1 MRKIVINIIFA
12 LLGIA
17 VGITVLPILWELSG
31 LTGIAFINNN
41 YFDGLIGC
49 IIFYFVSFL
58 FVKPILDLNKQIERY
73 LNSRSP
79 GWIIYGSVFLIGG
92 LVLANIISIPFYMMH
107 NMFSNV
113 IPVILMIVFGW
124 IGFRMGTSRRSD
136 WSNFSL
142 SKRSNAS
149 KSESKSDEIASEGEV
164 TRRSAKKDFYPY
176 KILDTSVI
184 IDGRIHQLAQTGF
197 LEGKL
202 MIPDFVVH
210 ELQLISDSSDNQKRE
225 RGRRGLDIL
234 NEIKMDQTI
243 RYETT
248 TRDYDNIPEVDMKL
262 LKLAKEIGGAVITND
277 YNLSKV
283 SEFQNV
289 QVLNINEL
297 AKVLKPMVLPG
308 ETMTV
313 KVIKEGTEREQGV
326 AYLEDGTMVVVE
338 EGKYFINKDIEV
350 IVTSALQTDAGKM
363 IFAKPKHSMHGIQE
377 KSSAKENSTNHNSNN
392 SGNSNNG
399 RNGNNNRNR
408 NNGNRNSNKNNS
420 RNKRGEQKNGKKVR

>member
-1 MRKIVINIIFA
+1 MRKIVVNIIFA

-17 VGITVLPILWELSG
+17 VGITVLPSLWEISG
-31 LTGIAFINNN
+31 LAGIAFVNNG

-49 IIFYFVSFL
+49 IVFYFLSFL
-58 FVKPILDLNKQIERY
+58 FVKPILELNQRIEKY

-79 GWIIYGSVFLIGG
+79 GWIIYGAGFLIGG
-92 LVLANIISIPFYMMH
+92 LVLANIISIPFYMMS

-124 IGFRMGTSRRSD
+124 IGFRMGTSRRND
-136 WSNFSL
+136 WSNFSIT
-142 SKRSNAS
+142 KRNTKVAPAAAE
-149 KSESKSDEIASEGEV
+149 KSETLASEGEV
-164 TRRSAKKDFYPY
+164 TRRSVKKDYYPY
-176 KILDTSVI
+176 KILDTSVV
-184 IDGRIHQLAQTGF
+184 IDGRIHQLAHTGF

-234 NEIKMDQTI
+234 NEMKMDKGINYT
-243 RYETT
+243 TT

-338 EGKYFINKDIEV
+338 EGKYFIGKDVEV
-350 IVTSALQTDAGKM
+350 VVTSALQTDAGKM

-377 KSSAKENSTNHNSNN
+377 KSDSKENSNNHN
-392 SGNSNNG
+392 NNG
-399 RNGNNNRNR
+399 GNKRNNRN
-408 NNGNRNSNKNNS
+408 NNGNKNSNRNNS
-420 RNKRGEQKNGKKVR
+420 RSKRGEQRNGKKVR

>member
-17 VGITVLPILWELSG
+17 VGITVLPSLWLVSG
-31 LTGIAFINNN
+31 LAGVAFINNG
-41 YFDGLIGC
+41 YFDGLIGG
-49 IIFYFVSFL
+49 ILFYFLSFL
-58 FVKPILDLNKQIERY
+58 FVNSILNLNQKIEKY

-79 GWIIYGSVFLIGG
+79 GWIIYGAGFLIGG
-92 LVLANIISIPFYMMH
+92 LVLANIISIPFYLMS

-124 IGFRMGTSRRSD
+124 IGFRMGTSRRND
-136 WSNFSL
+136 WSNFSIT
-142 SKRSNAS
+142 KRNTKTAAS
-149 KSESKSDEIASEGEV
+149 DKAEDLASEGEV
-164 TRRSAKKDFYPY
+164 TRRSVKKDFYPY
-176 KILDTSVI
+176 KILDTSVV
-184 IDGRIHQLAQTGF
+184 IDGRIHQLAHTGF

-234 NEIKMDQTI
+234 NEMKMDKAINYT
-243 RYETT
+243 TT

-338 EGKYFINKDIEV
+338 EGKYFINKEV
-350 IVTSALQTDAGKM
+350 EVVVTSALQTDAGKM

-377 KSSAKENSTNHNSNN
+377 KSESKENSNNHN
-392 SGNSNNG
+392 
-399 RNGNNNRNR
+399 NGNNKRNNR
-408 NNGNRNSNKNNS
+408 NNGNKNSNRNNS
-420 RNKRGEQKNGKKVR
+420 RNRRGEHRNGKKVR

>member
-1 MRKIVINIIFA
+1 MRKIVVNIIFA

-17 VGITVLPILWELSG
+17 VGITVLPSLWEISG
-31 LTGIAFINNN
+31 LAGIAFVNNG

-49 IIFYFVSFL
+49 IVFYFLSFL
-58 FVKPILDLNKQIERY
+58 FVKPILELNQRIEKY

-79 GWIIYGSVFLIGG
+79 GWIIYGAGFLIGG
-92 LVLANIISIPFYMMH
+92 LVLANIISIPFYMMS

-124 IGFRMGTSRRSD
+124 IGFRMGTSRRND
-136 WSNFSL
+136 WSNFSIT
-142 SKRSNAS
+142 KRNTKTAPAA
-149 KSESKSDEIASEGEV
+149 EKSDALASEGEV
-164 TRRSAKKDFYPY
+164 TRRSAKKDYYPY
-176 KILDTSVI
+176 KILDTSVV
-184 IDGRIHQLAQTGF
+184 IDGRIHQLAHTGF

-234 NEIKMDQTI
+234 NEMKMDKGINYT
-243 RYETT
+243 TT

-338 EGKYFINKDIEV
+338 EGKYFIDKDVEV
-350 IVTSALQTDAGKM
+350 VVTSALQTDAGKM

-377 KSSAKENSTNHNSNN
+377 KSNSKENSNNHNNG
-392 SGNSNNG
+392 GNK
-399 RNGNNNRNR
+399 RNNR
-408 NNGNRNSNKNNS
+408 NNGNKNLNRNNS
-420 RNKRGEQKNGKKVR
+420 RSKRGEQRNGKKVR

>member
-17 VGITVLPILWELSG
+17 VGITVLPTLWEITG
-31 LTGIAFINNN
+31 LAGIAFINNG
-41 YFDGLIGC
+41 YFDGLIGG
-49 IIFYFVSFL
+49 IIFYFLSFL
-58 FVKPILDLNKQIERY
+58 FVKPIMNLNQKIEKY

-79 GWIIYGSVFLIGG
+79 GWIIYGAAFLIGG
-92 LVLANIISIPFYMMH
+92 LVLANIISIPFYLMS

-124 IGFRMGTSRRSD
+124 IGFRMGTSRRND
-136 WSNFSL
+136 WSNFSIT
-142 SKRSNAS
+142 KRNN
-149 KSESKSDEIASEGEV
+149 KNTTEKGEELASEGEV
-164 TRRSAKKDFYPY
+164 TRRSNKKEYYPY
-176 KILDTSVI
+176 KILDTSVV
-184 IDGRIHQLAQTGF
+184 IDGRIHQLAHTGF

-234 NEIKMDQTI
+234 NEMKMDKGINYT
-243 RYETT
+243 TT

-338 EGKYFINKDIEV
+338 EGKYFINKEV
-350 IVTSALQTDAGKM
+350 EIVVTSALQTDAGKM

-377 KSSAKENSTNHNSNN
+377 KSSAKENSNNH
-392 SGNSNNG
+392 
-399 RNGNNNRNR
+399 NGNNNHNNGNRNR

-420 RNKRGEQKNGKKVR
+420 RNKRGEHRNGKKVR

>member
-17 VGITVLPILWELSG
+17 VGITVLPSLWEVSG
-31 LTGIAFINNN
+31 LAGIAFINNG

-49 IIFYFVSFL
+49 IIFYFLSFL
-58 FVKPILDLNKQIERY
+58 FVKPILDLNQQIEKY

-79 GWIIYGSVFLIGG
+79 GWIIYGSGFLIGG
-92 LVLANIISIPFYMMH
+92 LILANIISIPFYMMH

-124 IGFRMGTSRRSD
+124 IGFRMGTSRRND
-136 WSNFSL
+136 WSNFSI
-142 SKRSNAS
+142 SKRNTNNNKTAE
-149 KSESKSDEIASEGEV
+149 KNNGIASEGEV
-164 TRRSAKKDFYPY
+164 TRRSAKKDYYPY
-176 KILDTSVI
+176 KILDTSVV

-243 RYETT
+243 NYETT

-338 EGKYFINKDIEV
+338 EGKYFINKDV
-350 IVTSALQTDAGKM
+350 DVVVTSALQTDAGKM

-377 KSSAKENSTNHNSNN
+377 KSSVKENS
-392 SGNSNNG
+392 
-399 RNGNNNRNR
+399 NNRNSSS
-408 NNGNRNSNKNNS
+408 NNNSNGNRNSNRNNS
-420 RNKRGEQKNGKKVR
+420 RNKRGEHRNGKKVR

>member
-17 VGITVLPILWELSG
+17 VGITVLPSLWEVFG
-31 LTGIAFINNN
+31 LAGIAFINNG

-49 IIFYFVSFL
+49 IIFYFLSFL
-58 FVKPILDLNKQIERY
+58 FVKPIMDLNQRIEKY

-79 GWIIYGSVFLIGG
+79 GWIIYGSTFLIVG

-124 IGFRMGTSRRSD
+124 IGFRMGTSRRND
-136 WSNFSL
+136 WTNFSIT
-142 SKRSNAS
+142 KRNNNKTSND
-149 KSESKSDEIASEGEV
+149 KNDQIAAEGEV
-164 TRRSAKKDFYPY
+164 TRRSAKKEFYPY

-184 IDGRIHQLAQTGF
+184 IDGRIHQLAETGF

-210 ELQLISDSSDNQKRE
+210 ELQLISDSSDSQKRE

-234 NEIKMDQTI
+234 NEMKMDQTI
-243 RYETT
+243 NYETT

-262 LKLAKEIGGAVITND
+262 LKLAKEIGGAVMTND

-297 AKVLKPMVLPG
+297 AKVLKPMILPG
-308 ETMTV
+308 EAMTV

-338 EGKYFINKDIEV
+338 EGKYFINKEV
-350 IVTSALQTDAGKM
+350 DVVVTSALQTDAGKM

-377 KSSAKENSTNHNSNN
+377 KSSAKENSNNHNNGGSNKNHNSN
-392 SGNSNNG
+392 GK
-399 RNGNNNRNR
+399 
-408 NNGNRNSNKNNS
+408 RNSNRNNS
-420 RNKRGEQKNGKKVR
+420 RNKRGEHRNGKKVR

>member
-12 LLGIA
+12 LFGIA
-17 VGITVLPILWELSG
+17 AGISALPILWEMTG
-31 LTGIAFINNN
+31 LAGIAFINNG
-41 YFDGLIGC
+41 YFDGLIGG
-49 IIFYFVSFL
+49 IIFYLLSFL
-58 FVKPILDLNKQIERY
+58 FVKPIMNLNQRIEKY

-79 GWIIYGSVFLIGG
+79 GWIIYGAGFLIGG
-92 LVLANIISIPFYMMH
+92 LVLANVISIPFYMMS

-124 IGFRMGTSRRSD
+124 IGFRMGTSRRND
-136 WSNFSL
+136 WSNFSIT
-142 SKRSNAS
+142 KRNTKNTTE
-149 KSESKSDEIASEGEV
+149 KSEELASEGEV
-164 TRRSAKKDFYPY
+164 TRRSNKKEYYPY
-176 KILDTSVI
+176 KILDTSVV
-184 IDGRIHQLAQTGF
+184 IDGRIHQLAHTGF

-234 NEIKMDQTI
+234 NEMKMDKGINYT
-243 RYETT
+243 TT

-297 AKVLKPMVLPG
+297 AKVLKPMILPG
-308 ETMTV
+308 EAMTV

-338 EGKYFINKDIEV
+338 EGKYFINKDVEV

-363 IFAKPKHSMHGIQE
+363 IFAKPKHSIHGIQE
-377 KSSAKENSTNHNSNN
+377 KSSAKENSNNH
-392 SGNSNNG
+392 
-399 RNGNNNRNR
+399 NGNNNHNGGNRNNGNRNR

-420 RNKRGEQKNGKKVR
+420 RNKRGEHRNGKKVR

>member
-149 KSESKSDEIASEGEV
+149 KSESKSDEIASEGQV

-399 RNGNNNRNR
+399 RNNNRNR

>member
-1 MRKIVINIIFA
+1 M
-12 LLGIA
+12 LGIA
-17 VGITVLPILWELSG
+17 VGITVLPSLWLVSG
-31 LTGIAFINNN
+31 LAGVAFINNG
-41 YFDGLIGC
+41 YFDGLIGG
-49 IIFYFVSFL
+49 ILFYFLSFL
-58 FVKPILDLNKQIERY
+58 FVNSILNLNQKIEKY

-79 GWIIYGSVFLIGG
+79 GWIIYGAGFLIGG
-92 LVLANIISIPFYMMH
+92 LVLANIISIPFYLMS

-124 IGFRMGTSRRSD
+124 IGFRMGTSRRND
-136 WSNFSL
+136 WSNFSIT
-142 SKRSNAS
+142 KRNTKTAAS
-149 KSESKSDEIASEGEV
+149 DKAEDLASEGEV

-176 KILDTSVI
+176 KILDTSVV
-184 IDGRIHQLAQTGF
+184 IDGRIHQLAHTGF

-234 NEIKMDQTI
+234 NEMKMDKAINYT
-243 RYETT
+243 TT

-338 EGKYFINKDIEV
+338 EGKYFINKEV
-350 IVTSALQTDAGKM
+350 EVVVTSALQTDAGKM

-377 KSSAKENSTNHNSNN
+377 KSESKENSNNHN
-392 SGNSNNG
+392 
-399 RNGNNNRNR
+399 NGNNKRNNR
-408 NNGNRNSNKNNS
+408 NNGNKNSNRNNS
-420 RNKRGEQKNGKKVR
+420 RNRRGEHRNGKKVR

>member
-1 MRKIVINIIFA
+1 MRKIVVNIIFA

-17 VGITVLPILWELSG
+17 VGITVLPSLWEISG
-31 LTGIAFINNN
+31 LAGIAFVNNG

-49 IIFYFVSFL
+49 IVFYFLSFL
-58 FVKPILDLNKQIERY
+58 FVKPILELNQRIEKY

-79 GWIIYGSVFLIGG
+79 GWIIYGAGFLIGG
-92 LVLANIISIPFYMMH
+92 LVLANIISIPFYMMS

-124 IGFRMGTSRRSD
+124 IGFRMGTSRRND
-136 WSNFSL
+136 WSNFSIT
-142 SKRSNAS
+142 KRNTKVAPAAAE
-149 KSESKSDEIASEGEV
+149 KSETLASEGEV
-164 TRRSAKKDFYPY
+164 TRRSVKKDYYPY
-176 KILDTSVI
+176 KILDTSVV
-184 IDGRIHQLAQTGF
+184 IDGRIHQLAHTGF

-234 NEIKMDQTI
+234 NEMKMDKGINYT
-243 RYETT
+243 TT

-338 EGKYFINKDIEV
+338 EGKYFIGKDVEV
-350 IVTSALQTDAGKM
+350 VVTSALQTDAGKM

-377 KSSAKENSTNHNSNN
+377 KSDSKENSNNHN
-392 SGNSNNG
+392 NNG
-399 RNGNNNRNR
+399 GNKRNNRN
-408 NNGNRNSNKNNS
+408 NNGNKNSNRNNS
-420 RNKRGEQKNGKKVR
+420 RSKRGEQGNGKKVR

>member
-1 MRKIVINIIFA
+1 MRKIVVNIIFA

-17 VGITVLPILWELSG
+17 VGITVLPSLWEISG
-31 LTGIAFINNN
+31 LAGIAFVNNG

-49 IIFYFVSFL
+49 IVFYFLSFL
-58 FVKPILDLNKQIERY
+58 FVKPILELNQRIEKY

-79 GWIIYGSVFLIGG
+79 GWIIYGAGFLIGG
-92 LVLANIISIPFYMMH
+92 LVLANIISIPFYMMS

-124 IGFRMGTSRRSD
+124 IGFRMGTSRRND
-136 WSNFSL
+136 WSNFSIT
-142 SKRSNAS
+142 KRNTKVAPAAAE
-149 KSESKSDEIASEGEV
+149 KNEALASEGEV
-164 TRRSAKKDFYPY
+164 TRRSAKKDYYPY
-176 KILDTSVI
+176 KILDTSVV
-184 IDGRIHQLAQTGF
+184 IDGRIHQLAHTGF

-234 NEIKMDQTI
+234 NEMKMDKGINYT
-243 RYETT
+243 TT

-338 EGKYFINKDIEV
+338 EGKYFIGKDVEV
-350 IVTSALQTDAGKM
+350 VVTSALQTDAGKM

-377 KSSAKENSTNHNSNN
+377 KSNSKENSNNHNNG
-392 SGNSNNG
+392 GNK
-399 RNGNNNRNR
+399 RNNRN
-408 NNGNRNSNKNNS
+408 NNGNKNSNRNNS
-420 RNKRGEQKNGKKVR
+420 RSKRGEQRNGKKVR

>member
-399 RNGNNNRNR
+399 RNNNRNR

>member
-1 MRKIVINIIFA
+1 MRKIVVNIIFA

-17 VGITVLPILWELSG
+17 VGITVLPSLWEISG
-31 LTGIAFINNN
+31 LAGIAFVNNG

-49 IIFYFVSFL
+49 IVFYFLSFL
-58 FVKPILDLNKQIERY
+58 FVKPILELNQRIEKY

-79 GWIIYGSVFLIGG
+79 GWIIYGAGFLIGG
-92 LVLANIISIPFYMMH
+92 LVLANIISIPFYMMS

-124 IGFRMGTSRRSD
+124 IGFRMGTSRRND
-136 WSNFSL
+136 WSNFSIT
-142 SKRSNAS
+142 KRNTKVAPAVAE
-149 KSESKSDEIASEGEV
+149 KNEALASEGEV
-164 TRRSAKKDFYPY
+164 TRRSAKKDYYPY
-176 KILDTSVI
+176 KILDTSVV
-184 IDGRIHQLAQTGF
+184 IDGRIHQLAHTGF

-234 NEIKMDQTI
+234 NEMKMDKGINYT
-243 RYETT
+243 TT

-338 EGKYFINKDIEV
+338 EGKYFIGKDVEV
-350 IVTSALQTDAGKM
+350 VVTSALQTDAGKM

-377 KSSAKENSTNHNSNN
+377 KSDSKENSNNHN
-392 SGNSNNG
+392 NNG
-399 RNGNNNRNR
+399 GNKRNNRN
-408 NNGNRNSNKNNS
+408 NNGNKNSNRNNS
-420 RNKRGEQKNGKKVR
+420 RSKRGEQRNGKKVR

>member
-1 MRKIVINIIFA
+1 MRKIVVNIIFA

-17 VGITVLPILWELSG
+17 VGITVLPSLWEVSG
-31 LTGIAFINNN
+31 LAGIAFVNNG

-58 FVKPILDLNKQIERY
+58 FVKPILDLNQQIERY

-79 GWIIYGSVFLIGG
+79 GWIIYGSGFLIGG
-92 LVLANIISIPFYMMH
+92 LVLANIISIPFYLMH

-124 IGFRMGTSRRSD
+124 IGFRMGTSRRND
-136 WSNFSL
+136 WSNFSI
-142 SKRSNAS
+142 SKRNTNSNNNTSNNSKVAD
-149 KSESKSDEIASEGEV
+149 KSETIAPEGEV
-164 TRRSAKKDFYPY
+164 TRRSAKKDYYPY
-176 KILDTSVI
+176 KILDTSVV
-184 IDGRIHQLAQTGF
+184 IDGRIHQIAQTGF

-243 RYETT
+243 NYETT

-338 EGKYFINKDIEV
+338 EGKYFINKQVDV
-350 IVTSALQTDAGKM
+350 VVTSALQTDAGKM

-377 KSSAKENSTNHNSNN
+377 KSSAKESPNSHPNSSSNNTNSNGNKNST
-392 SGNSNNG
+392 
-399 RNGNNNRNR
+399 
-408 NNGNRNSNKNNS
+408 KNNS
-420 RNKRGEQKNGKKVR
+420 RNKRGEQRNGKKVR

>member
-1 MRKIVINIIFA
+1 MRKFVINIIFA

-17 VGITVLPILWELSG
+17 VGITVLPSLWEVSG
-31 LTGIAFINNN
+31 LAGVAFINNG

-58 FVKPILDLNKQIERY
+58 FVKPILDLNQRIEKY

-79 GWIIYGSVFLIGG
+79 DWIIYGSGFLIGG
-92 LVLANIISIPFYMMH
+92 LVLANIISIPFYLMH

-124 IGFRMGTSRRSD
+124 IGFRMGTSRRND
-136 WSNFSL
+136 WSNFSI
-142 SKRSNAS
+142 SKRNNNKTAD
-149 KSESKSDEIASEGEV
+149 KSEALASEGEV

-176 KILDTSVI
+176 KILDTSVV

-243 RYETT
+243 NYETT

-338 EGKYFINKDIEV
+338 EGKYFINKEIEV

-377 KSSAKENSTNHNSNN
+377 KSSSKENSNNHNN
-392 SGNSNNG
+392 SGN
-399 RNGNNNRNR
+399 NR
-408 NNGNRNSNKNNS
+408 NNNNGNKNSNRNNS
-420 RNKRGEQKNGKKVR
+420 RNKRGEHRNGKKVR

>member
-1 MRKIVINIIFA
+1 MRKILINAIFA

-17 VGITVLPILWELSG
+17 VGITFLPALWAVISMADIRWL
-31 LTGIAFINNN
+31 NNGYVN
-41 YFDGLIGC
+41 GLIGG
-49 IIFYFVSFL
+49 IILYLLSFL
-58 FVKPILDLNKQIERY
+58 FIKPISNINTRIEGY
-73 LNSRSP
+73 FNTRSP
-79 GWIIYGSVFLIGG
+79 GWIIFGALFLIGG
-92 LVLANIISIPFYMMH
+92 LILANIISIPFYMMH
-107 NMFSNV
+107 NMFANI
-113 IPVILMIVFGW
+113 IPPILMIILGFL
-124 IGFRMGTSRRSD
+124 GFRLGTSRRND
-136 WSNFSL
+136 WKSFSL
-142 SKRSNAS
+142 SKRKNNE
-149 KSESKSDEIASEGEV
+149 KNEGLDFNGEI
-164 TRRSAKKDFYPY
+164 TRRESKKDFYPY
-176 KILDTSVI
+176 KILDTSVV
-184 IDGRIHQLAQTGF
+184 IDGRIHQIAQTGF

-243 RYETT
+243 NYETT

-313 KVIKEGTEREQGV
+313 NVIKEGTEREQGV

-338 EGKYFINKDIEV
+338 DGKYFIDKKVDV
-350 IVTSALQTDAGKM
+350 VVTSALQTDAGKM
-363 IFAKPKHSMHGIQE
+363 IFAKPKHSMNGIQGNTKNSSKE
-377 KSSAKENSTNHNSNN
+377 KKNP
-392 SGNSNNG
+392 
-399 RNGNNNRNR
+399 
-408 NNGNRNSNKNNS
+408 KNNS
-420 RNKRGEQKNGKKVR
+420 QNKRGVNRNGKKVR

>member
-17 VGITVLPILWELSG
+17 VGITVLPSLWEVSG
-31 LTGIAFINNN
+31 LAGIAFINNG

-49 IIFYFVSFL
+49 IIFYFLSFL
-58 FVKPILDLNKQIERY
+58 FVKPILDLNQQIEKY

-79 GWIIYGSVFLIGG
+79 GWIIYGSGFLIGG
-92 LVLANIISIPFYMMH
+92 LILANIISIPFYMMH

-124 IGFRMGTSRRSD
+124 IGFRMGTSRRND
-136 WSNFSL
+136 WSNFSI
-142 SKRSNAS
+142 SKRNTNNNKTAE
-149 KSESKSDEIASEGEV
+149 KNNGIASEGEV
-164 TRRSAKKDFYPY
+164 TRRSAKKDYYPY
-176 KILDTSVI
+176 KILDTSVV

-243 RYETT
+243 NYETT

-338 EGKYFINKDIEV
+338 EGKYFINKDV
-350 IVTSALQTDAGKM
+350 DVVVTSALQTDAGKM

-377 KSSAKENSTNHNSNN
+377 KSSVKENS
-392 SGNSNNG
+392 
-399 RNGNNNRNR
+399 NNRNSSS
-408 NNGNRNSNKNNS
+408 NSSNNNSNGNRNSNRNNS
-420 RNKRGEQKNGKKVR
+420 RNKRGEHRNGKKVR

>member
-1 MRKIVINIIFA
+1 MRKIVVNIIFA

-17 VGITVLPILWELSG
+17 VGITVLPSLWEISG
-31 LTGIAFINNN
+31 LAGIAFVNNG

-49 IIFYFVSFL
+49 IVFYFLSFL
-58 FVKPILDLNKQIERY
+58 FVKPILELNQRIEKY

-79 GWIIYGSVFLIGG
+79 GWIIYGAGFLIGG
-92 LVLANIISIPFYMMH
+92 LVLANIISIPFYMMS

-124 IGFRMGTSRRSD
+124 IGFRMGTSRRND
-136 WSNFSL
+136 WSNFSIT
-142 SKRSNAS
+142 KRNTKTAPAVA
-149 KSESKSDEIASEGEV
+149 EKSDALASEGEV
-164 TRRSAKKDFYPY
+164 TRRSAKKDYYPY
-176 KILDTSVI
+176 KILDTSVV
-184 IDGRIHQLAQTGF
+184 IDGRIHQLAHTGF

-234 NEIKMDQTI
+234 NEMKMDKGINYT
-243 RYETT
+243 TT

-338 EGKYFINKDIEV
+338 EGKYFIDKDVEV
-350 IVTSALQTDAGKM
+350 VVTSALQTDAGKM

-377 KSSAKENSTNHNSNN
+377 KSNSKENSNNHNNG
-392 SGNSNNG
+392 GNK
-399 RNGNNNRNR
+399 RNNR
-408 NNGNRNSNKNNS
+408 NNGNKNLNRNNS
-420 RNKRGEQKNGKKVR
+420 RSKRGEQRNGKKVR

>member
-17 VGITVLPILWELSG
+17 VGITVLPSLWEVSG
-31 LTGIAFINNN
+31 LAGVAFINNG

-49 IIFYFVSFL
+49 IIFYFLSFL
-58 FVKPILDLNKQIERY
+58 FVKPILDLNQKIEKY

-79 GWIIYGSVFLIGG
+79 GWIIYGSGFLIGG
-92 LVLANIISIPFYMMH
+92 LVLANIISIPFYLMH

-124 IGFRMGTSRRSD
+124 IGFRMGTSRRND
-136 WSNFSL
+136 WSNFSISRRNNNNNKTAEKNDQL
-142 SKRSNAS
+142 
-149 KSESKSDEIASEGEV
+149 ASEGEV

-176 KILDTSVI
+176 KILDTSVV

-243 RYETT
+243 NYETT

-308 ETMTV
+308 ERMTV

-377 KSSAKENSTNHNSNN
+377 KSSAKENSNNHN
-392 SGNSNNG
+392 NG
-399 RNGNNNRNR
+399 GNNNHR
-408 NNGNRNSNKNNS
+408 NNGNKNSNKNNS
-420 RNKRGEQKNGKKVR
+420 RNKRGVNRNGKKVR

>member
-17 VGITVLPILWELSG
+17 VGITVLPILWEVTG
-31 LTGIAFINNN
+31 LAGVLFINNG

-49 IIFYFVSFL
+49 IIFYFLSFL
-58 FVKPILDLNKQIERY
+58 FVKPILNINLEIEKY

-79 GWIIYGSVFLIGG
+79 GWIIYGAGFLIGG

-113 IPVILMIVFGW
+113 IPVILMIVFDW
-124 IGFRMGTSRRSD
+124 IGFRMGTSRRND
-136 WSNFSL
+136 WSNFSIT
-142 SKRSNAS
+142 KRNTKADN
-149 KSESKSDEIASEGEV
+149 KENLKAEGEV
-164 TRRSAKKDFYPY
+164 TRRSAKKDYYPY
-176 KILDTSVI
+176 KILDTSVV
-184 IDGRIHQLAQTGF
+184 IDGRIHQLAHTGF

-234 NEIKMDQTI
+234 NEMKMDKGI
-243 RYETT
+243 NYETT

-338 EGKYFINKDIEV
+338 EGKYFINKEV
-350 IVTSALQTDAGKM
+350 DVVVTSALQTDAGKM

-377 KSSAKENSTNHNSNN
+377 KSNSKENNNNNHNNGGNNRKNNSNNNNNGNNHNNNGNHNSN
-392 SGNSNNG
+392 
-399 RNGNNNRNR
+399 R
-408 NNGNRNSNKNNS
+408 KNS
-420 RNKRGEQKNGKKVR
+420 RNKRGEHRNGKKVR

>member
-1 MRKIVINIIFA
+1 MRKIVVNIIFA

-17 VGITVLPILWELSG
+17 VGITVLPSLWEISG
-31 LTGIAFINNN
+31 LAGIAFVNNG

-49 IIFYFVSFL
+49 IVFYFLSFL
-58 FVKPILDLNKQIERY
+58 FVKPILELNQRIEKY

-79 GWIIYGSVFLIGG
+79 GWIIYGAGFLIGG
-92 LVLANIISIPFYMMH
+92 LVLANIISIPFYMMS

-124 IGFRMGTSRRSD
+124 IGFRMGTSRRND
-136 WSNFSL
+136 WSNFSIT
-142 SKRSNAS
+142 KRNTKVAPAAAE
-149 KSESKSDEIASEGEV
+149 KNEALASEGEV
-164 TRRSAKKDFYPY
+164 TRRSAKKDYYPY
-176 KILDTSVI
+176 KILDTSVV
-184 IDGRIHQLAQTGF
+184 IDGRIHQLAHTGF

-234 NEIKMDQTI
+234 NEMKMDKGINYT
-243 RYETT
+243 TT
-248 TRDYDNIPEVDMKL
+248 TRDYDNIPEVNMKL

-338 EGKYFINKDIEV
+338 EGKYFIGKDVEV
-350 IVTSALQTDAGKM
+350 VVTSALQTDAGKM

-377 KSSAKENSTNHNSNN
+377 KSNSKENSNNHNNG
-392 SGNSNNG
+392 GNK
-399 RNGNNNRNR
+399 RNNRN
-408 NNGNRNSNKNNS
+408 NNGNKNSNRNNS
-420 RNKRGEQKNGKKVR
+420 RSKRGEQRNGKKVR

>member
-12 LLGIA
+12 LFGIA
-17 VGITVLPILWELSG
+17 VGISALPILWEMTG
-31 LTGIAFINNN
+31 LAGIAFINNG
-41 YFDGLIGC
+41 YFDGLIGG
-49 IIFYFVSFL
+49 IIFYLLSFL
-58 FVKPILDLNKQIERY
+58 FVKPIINLNQRIEKY

-79 GWIIYGSVFLIGG
+79 GWIIYGAGFLIGG
-92 LVLANIISIPFYMMH
+92 LVLANVISIPFYMMS

-124 IGFRMGTSRRSD
+124 IGFRMGTSRRND
-136 WSNFSL
+136 WTNFSIT
-142 SKRSNAS
+142 KRNNNKTSND
-149 KSESKSDEIASEGEV
+149 KNDQIAAEGEV
-164 TRRSAKKDFYPY
+164 TRRSAKKEFYPY

-184 IDGRIHQLAQTGF
+184 IDGRIHQLAETGF

-210 ELQLISDSSDNQKRE
+210 ELQLISDSSDSQKRE

-234 NEIKMDQTI
+234 NEMKMDQTI
-243 RYETT
+243 NYETT

-262 LKLAKEIGGAVITND
+262 LKLAKEIGGAVMTND

-297 AKVLKPMVLPG
+297 AKVLKPMILPG
-308 ETMTV
+308 EAMTV

-338 EGKYFINKDIEV
+338 EGKYFINKDVEV

-363 IFAKPKHSMHGIQE
+363 IFAKPKHSIHGIQE
-377 KSSAKENSTNHNSNN
+377 KSSAKENSNNHNGSNN
-392 SGNSNNG
+392 HNNG
-399 RNGNNNRNR
+399 NRNR

-420 RNKRGEQKNGKKVR
+420 RNKRGEHRNGKKVR

>member
-1 MRKIVINIIFA
+1 MRKIVVNIIFA

-17 VGITVLPILWELSG
+17 VGITALPSLWEVSG
-31 LTGIAFINNN
+31 LTGVAFINNG

-49 IIFYFVSFL
+49 IIFYFLSFL
-58 FVKPILDLNKQIERY
+58 FVKPILDLNQQIEKY

-79 GWIIYGSVFLIGG
+79 GWIIYGSGFLIGG

-107 NMFSNV
+107 NMFSKV

-124 IGFRMGTSRRSD
+124 IGFRMGTSRRND
-136 WSNFSL
+136 WSNFSI
-142 SKRSNAS
+142 SKRNTNNNNKAAE
-149 KSESKSDEIASEGEV
+149 KDNGIASEGEV

-176 KILDTSVI
+176 KILDTSVV

-243 RYETT
+243 NYETT

-338 EGKYFINKDIEV
+338 EGKYFISKDV
-350 IVTSALQTDAGKM
+350 DVVVTSALQTDAGKM

-377 KSSAKENSTNHNSNN
+377 KSSAKENTNSRTNSSNNNSSSNN
-392 SGNSNNG
+392 S
-399 RNGNNNRNR
+399 
-408 NNGNRNSNKNNS
+408 NGNRNSNRNNS
-420 RNKRGEQKNGKKVR
+420 RNKRGENRNGKKVR

>member
-1 MRKIVINIIFA
+1 MRKIVVNIIFA

-17 VGITVLPILWELSG
+17 VGITVLPSLWEISG
-31 LTGIAFINNN
+31 LAGIAFVNNG

-49 IIFYFVSFL
+49 IVFYFLSFL
-58 FVKPILDLNKQIERY
+58 FVKPILELNQRIEKY

-79 GWIIYGSVFLIGG
+79 GWIIYGAGFLIGG
-92 LVLANIISIPFYMMH
+92 LVLANIISIPFYMMS

-124 IGFRMGTSRRSD
+124 IGFRMGTSRRND
-136 WSNFSL
+136 WSNFSIT
-142 SKRSNAS
+142 KRNTKTAPAAA
-149 KSESKSDEIASEGEV
+149 EKSDALASEGEV
-164 TRRSAKKDFYPY
+164 TRRSAKKDYYPY
-176 KILDTSVI
+176 KILDTSVV
-184 IDGRIHQLAQTGF
+184 IDGRIHQLAHTGF

-234 NEIKMDQTI
+234 NEMKMDKGINYT
-243 RYETT
+243 TT

-338 EGKYFINKDIEV
+338 EGKYFIDKDVEV
-350 IVTSALQTDAGKM
+350 VVTSALQTDAGKM

-377 KSSAKENSTNHNSNN
+377 KSNSKENSNNHNNG
-392 SGNSNNG
+392 GNK
-399 RNGNNNRNR
+399 RNNR
-408 NNGNRNSNKNNS
+408 NNGNKNLNRNNS
-420 RNKRGEQKNGKKVR
+420 RSKRGEQRNGKKVR

>member
-17 VGITVLPILWELSG
+17 VGITVLPSLWLVSG
-31 LTGIAFINNN
+31 LAGVAFINNG
-41 YFDGLIGC
+41 YFDGLIGG
-49 IIFYFVSFL
+49 ILFYFLSFL
-58 FVKPILDLNKQIERY
+58 FVNSILNLNQKIEKY

-79 GWIIYGSVFLIGG
+79 GWIIYGAGFLIGG
-92 LVLANIISIPFYMMH
+92 LVLANIISIPFYLMS

-124 IGFRMGTSRRSD
+124 IGFRMGTSRRND
-136 WSNFSL
+136 WSNFSIT
-142 SKRSNAS
+142 KRNTKTAAS
-149 KSESKSDEIASEGEV
+149 DKAEDLASEGEV

-176 KILDTSVI
+176 KILDTSVV
-184 IDGRIHQLAQTGF
+184 IDGRIHQLAHTGF

-234 NEIKMDQTI
+234 NEMKMDKAINYT
-243 RYETT
+243 TT

-338 EGKYFINKDIEV
+338 EGKYFINKEV
-350 IVTSALQTDAGKM
+350 EVVVTSALQTDAGKM

-377 KSSAKENSTNHNSNN
+377 KSESKENSNNHN
-392 SGNSNNG
+392 
-399 RNGNNNRNR
+399 NGNNKRNNR
-408 NNGNRNSNKNNS
+408 NNGNKNSNRNNS
-420 RNKRGEQKNGKKVR
+420 RNRRGEHRNGKKVR

>member
-1 MRKIVINIIFA
+1 MRKILINAIFA

-17 VGITVLPILWELSG
+17 FGITFLPALWIV
-31 LTGIAFINNN
+31 TGMADINWLNN
-41 YFDGLIGC
+41 GYVDGLIGGV
-49 IIFYFVSFL
+49 ILYLLSFL
-58 FVKPILDLNKQIERY
+58 FVKPISDLNTRIEKY

-79 GWIIYGSVFLIGG
+79 GWIIFGALFLIGG
-92 LVLANIISIPFYMMH
+92 LILANIISIPFYMMH
-107 NMFSNV
+107 NMFANI
-113 IPVILMIVFGW
+113 IPPILMIIFGFV
-124 IGFRMGTSRRSD
+124 GFRMGTSRRND
-136 WSNFSL
+136 WRSFSI
-142 SKRSNAS
+142 SKRKNND
-149 KSESKSDEIASEGEV
+149 KNEGLDFNGEI
-164 TRRSAKKDFYPY
+164 TRRESKKDFYPY
-176 KILDTSVI
+176 KILDTSVV
-184 IDGRIHQLAQTGF
+184 IDGRIHQIAQTGF

-243 RYETT
+243 NYETT

-313 KVIKEGTEREQGV
+313 NVIKEGTEREQGV

-338 EGKYFINKDIEV
+338 DGKYFIDKKVDV
-350 IVTSALQTDAGKM
+350 VVTSALQTDAGKM
-363 IFAKPKHSMHGIQE
+363 IFAKPKHSMNGIQGSTKNGSKE
-377 KSSAKENSTNHNSNN
+377 KKNP
-392 SGNSNNG
+392 
-399 RNGNNNRNR
+399 
-408 NNGNRNSNKNNS
+408 KNNS
-420 RNKRGEQKNGKKVR
+420 QNKRGVNRNGKKVR

>member
-1 MRKIVINIIFA
+1 MRKIVVNIIFA

-17 VGITVLPILWELSG
+17 VGITVLPSLWEVSG
-31 LTGIAFINNN
+31 LAGIAFINNG

-49 IIFYFVSFL
+49 IIFYFLSFL
-58 FVKPILDLNKQIERY
+58 FVKPILDLNQQIEKY

-79 GWIIYGSVFLIGG
+79 GWIIYGSGFLIGG
-92 LVLANIISIPFYMMH
+92 LILANIISIPFYMMH

-124 IGFRMGTSRRSD
+124 IGFRMGTSRRND
-136 WSNFSL
+136 WSNFSI
-142 SKRSNAS
+142 SKRNTNNNKTAE
-149 KSESKSDEIASEGEV
+149 KNNGIASEGEV
-164 TRRSAKKDFYPY
+164 TRRSAKKDYYPY
-176 KILDTSVI
+176 KILDTSVV

-243 RYETT
+243 NYETT

-338 EGKYFINKDIEV
+338 EGKYFINKDV
-350 IVTSALQTDAGKM
+350 DVVVTSALQTDAGKM

-377 KSSAKENSTNHNSNN
+377 KSSAKENTNSRNSNSNGSN
-392 SGNSNNG
+392 SSNN
-399 RNGNNNRNR
+399 NS
-408 NNGNRNSNKNNS
+408 NGNRNSNRNNS
-420 RNKRGEQKNGKKVR
+420 RNKRGEHRNGKKVR

>member
-1 MRKIVINIIFA
+1 MRKYIINAVFA
-12 LLGIA
+12 LFGLA
-17 VGITVLPILWELSG
+17 VGVTLLPALWIVAG
-31 LTGIAFINNN
+31 LDSVRLLNNGYVN
-41 YFDGLIGC
+41 GLIGL
-49 IIFYFVSFL
+49 IIFYLLSFL
-58 FVKPILDLNKQIERY
+58 FIKPITDLNTRIEKY

-79 GWIIYGSVFLIGG
+79 GWIIFGSVFLIGG

-107 NMFSNV
+107 NWFANI
-113 IPVILMIVFGW
+113 IPVILMIIFGFL
-124 IGFRMGTSRRSD
+124 GFRMGTSRRND
-136 WSNFSL
+136 WKSFSIT
-142 SKRSNAS
+142 KRKATEPEDN
-149 KSESKSDEIASEGEV
+149 KKDMDYDGEIM
-164 TRRSAKKDFYPY
+164 RRSSKKDFYPY
-176 KILDTSVI
+176 KILDTSVV

-197 LEGKL
+197 LEGKI
-202 MIPDFVVH
+202 MVPDFVVH

-234 NEIKMDQTI
+234 NEMKMDTTI
-243 RYETT
+243 NIETT

-262 LKLAKEIGGAVITND
+262 LKLAKEIGGAVLTND

-338 EGKYFINKDIEV
+338 DGKYFIDKSVDV
-350 IVTSALQTDAGKM
+350 VVTSALQTDAGKM
-363 IFAKPKHSMHGIQE
+363 IFAKPKHSMNGIQSNTGNNSN
-377 KSSAKENSTNHNSNN
+377 KKNSSKENSNNANKNS
-392 SGNSNNG
+392 
-399 RNGNNNRNR
+399 
-408 NNGNRNSNKNNS
+408 KNNS
-420 RNKRGEQKNGKKVR
+420 RNKRGERRNGKQVR

>member
-1 MRKIVINIIFA
+1 MRKILINAIFA

-17 VGITVLPILWELSG
+17 VGITVLPTLWIVTGMSDIRWLNNGYVDGIIGGIILYL
-31 LTGIAFINNN
+31 L
-41 YFDGLIGC
+41 
-49 IIFYFVSFL
+49 SFL
-58 FVKPILDLNKQIERY
+58 FVKPISDLNTRIEKY

-79 GWIIYGSVFLIGG
+79 GWIIFGALFLIGG
-92 LVLANIISIPFYMMH
+92 LILANIISIPFYMMH
-107 NMFSNV
+107 NMFANI
-113 IPVILMIVFGW
+113 IPPILMIIFGFL
-124 IGFRMGTSRRSD
+124 GFRMGTSRRND
-136 WSNFSL
+136 WRSFSIN
-142 SKRSNAS
+142 KRKNTD
-149 KSESKSDEIASEGEV
+149 KNEGLDFNGEI
-164 TRRSAKKDFYPY
+164 TRRESKKDFYPY
-176 KILDTSVI
+176 KILDTSVV
-184 IDGRIHQLAQTGF
+184 IDGRIHQIAQTGF

-243 RYETT
+243 NYETT

-313 KVIKEGTEREQGV
+313 NVIKEGTEREQGV

-338 EGKYFINKDIEV
+338 DGKYFIDKKVDV
-350 IVTSALQTDAGKM
+350 VVTSALQTDAGKM
-363 IFAKPKHSMHGIQE
+363 IFAKPKHSMNGIQE
-377 KSSAKENSTNHNSNN
+377 STKNSSKEKKNP
-392 SGNSNNG
+392 
-399 RNGNNNRNR
+399 
-408 NNGNRNSNKNNS
+408 KNNS
-420 RNKRGEQKNGKKVR
+420 QNKRGVNRNGKKVR

>member
-17 VGITVLPILWELSG
+17 VGITVLPSLWEVFG
-31 LTGIAFINNN
+31 LAGIAFINNG

-49 IIFYFVSFL
+49 IIFYFLSFL
-58 FVKPILDLNKQIERY
+58 FVKPIMDLNQRIEKY

-79 GWIIYGSVFLIGG
+79 GWIIYGSTFLIVG

-124 IGFRMGTSRRSD
+124 IGFRMGTSRRND
-136 WSNFSL
+136 WTNFSIT
-142 SKRSNAS
+142 KRNNNKTSND
-149 KSESKSDEIASEGEV
+149 KNDQIAAEGEV
-164 TRRSAKKDFYPY
+164 TRRSAKKEFYPY

-184 IDGRIHQLAQTGF
+184 IDGRIHQLAETGF

-210 ELQLISDSSDNQKRE
+210 ELQLISDSSDSQKRE

-234 NEIKMDQTI
+234 NEMKMDQTI
-243 RYETT
+243 NYETT

-262 LKLAKEIGGAVITND
+262 LKLAKEIGGAVMTND

-297 AKVLKPMVLPG
+297 AKVLKPMILPG
-308 ETMTV
+308 EAMTV

-338 EGKYFINKDIEV
+338 EGKYFINKDV
-350 IVTSALQTDAGKM
+350 DVVVTSALQTDAGKM

-377 KSSAKENSTNHNSNN
+377 KSSVKENTNSHNAGGTNSNHN
-392 SGNSNNG
+392 
-399 RNGNNNRNR
+399 
-408 NNGNRNSNKNNS
+408 NNGNRNSNRNNS
-420 RNKRGEQKNGKKVR
+420 RNKRGEHRNGKKVR

>member
-12 LLGIA
+12 LFGIA
-17 VGITVLPILWELSG
+17 VGISALPILWEMTG
-31 LTGIAFINNN
+31 LAGIAFINNG
-41 YFDGLIGC
+41 YFDGLIGG
-49 IIFYFVSFL
+49 IIFYLLSFL
-58 FVKPILDLNKQIERY
+58 FVKPIINLNQRIEKY

-79 GWIIYGSVFLIGG
+79 GWIIYGAGFLIGG
-92 LVLANIISIPFYMMH
+92 LVLANVISIPFYMMS

-124 IGFRMGTSRRSD
+124 IGFRMGTSRRND
-136 WSNFSL
+136 WSNFSIT
-142 SKRSNAS
+142 KRNTKNTTE
-149 KSESKSDEIASEGEV
+149 KSEELASEGEV
-164 TRRSAKKDFYPY
+164 TRRSNKKEYYPY
-176 KILDTSVI
+176 KILDTSVV
-184 IDGRIHQLAQTGF
+184 IDGRIHQLAHTGF

-234 NEIKMDQTI
+234 NEMKMDKGINYT
-243 RYETT
+243 TT

-338 EGKYFINKDIEV
+338 EGKYFINKEV
-350 IVTSALQTDAGKM
+350 EIVVTSALQTDAGKM

-377 KSSAKENSTNHNSNN
+377 KSSAKENSNNH
-392 SGNSNNG
+392 
-399 RNGNNNRNR
+399 NGNNNHNNGNRNR
-408 NNGNRNSNKNNS
+408 NNGNRTSNKNNS
-420 RNKRGEQKNGKKVR
+420 RNKRGEHRNGKKVR

>member
-1 MRKIVINIIFA
+1 MRKIVVNIIFA

-17 VGITVLPILWELSG
+17 VGITVLPSLWEVSG
-31 LTGIAFINNN
+31 LTGVAFINNG

-49 IIFYFVSFL
+49 IIFYFLSFL
-58 FVKPILDLNKQIERY
+58 FVKPILDLNQKIEKY

-79 GWIIYGSVFLIGG
+79 GWIIYGSGFLIGG
-92 LVLANIISIPFYMMH
+92 LILANIISIPFYMMH

-124 IGFRMGTSRRSD
+124 IGFRMGTSRRND
-136 WSNFSL
+136 WSNFSI
-142 SKRSNAS
+142 SKRNTSSNKATE
-149 KSESKSDEIASEGEV
+149 KNNEIASEGEV
-164 TRRSAKKDFYPY
+164 TRRSAKKDYYPY
-176 KILDTSVI
+176 KILDTSVV

-243 RYETT
+243 NYETT

-338 EGKYFINKDIEV
+338 EGKYFINKDV
-350 IVTSALQTDAGKM
+350 DVVVTSALQTDAGKM

-377 KSSAKENSTNHNSNN
+377 KSSVKENTNSRNSSSNGSNSSNN
-392 SGNSNNG
+392 NS
-399 RNGNNNRNR
+399 
-408 NNGNRNSNKNNS
+408 NGNRNSNRNNS
-420 RNKRGEQKNGKKVR
+420 RNKRGEHRNGKKVR